1 MIYHSDEGIIKISL
15 STKLN
20 LIDTSVGFLSFLLS
34 IMIIICGIYITLN
47 EGIVVATIGYL
58 LVTFSII
65 NIIESVIFKHN
76 LSKIEK
82 YLNEKNN

>member
-1 MIYHSDEGIIKISL
+1 
-15 STKLN
+15 
-20 LIDTSVGFLSFLLS
+20 
-34 IMIIICGIYITLN
+34 MIIICGIYITLN